1 MRPKLLRIASFVLL
15 ILCAGLP
22 VRPSWAAAGP
32 YRVVEVTKQRVGP
45 LLVTEETVQAGADPA
60 ARFQVHRIRKQA
72 GARRGVLL
80 LMPGGGSNFSL
91 YTADEQD
98 KLQQSF
104 AGFFAS
110 RGFDVWGYSP
120 RTTGLAAGACSGT
133 VDCSGMRD
141 WGMQAVVDD
150 ALYIR
155 RRIRALYGS
164 EKPVIGGFSLGAMST
179 VAVINASPNAW
190 SGAILW
196 EGMIYSE
203 DPTVLAANGEVC
215 TSLEAQIAAGGLY
228 DEVSYSTLRLIYGL
242 ATSDPE
248 GPSPL
253 PGFEGLTN
261 HQAFVLLMTSPQP
274 APPAYVPGYTYIAGS
289 LESGLTFASEERIG
303 LFVQPFN
310 NYEPLALIRDY
321 TCALGGERTFTGN
334 LESFT
339 APVYVLGAGHGFG
352 AWMDDQV
359 EILGTTD
366 VTRRFYPDFGHGDHY
381 TSPEHRQI
389 LEGPLFAWLKQL
401 TGH

>member
-1 MRPKLLRIASFVLL
+1 MRPKLPRFASSVLL
-15 ILCAGLP
+15 ILCASLAGQ
-22 VRPSWAAAGP
+22 PSWAAGP
-32 YRVVEVTKQRVGP
+32 YQVVDVTEERVGA
-45 LLVTEETVQAGADPA
+45 LLVTEETVQAGGDPA
-60 ARFQVHRIRKQA
+60 ARLRVHRIRKEA
-72 GARRGVLL
+72 GPRRGLLL

-104 AGFFAS
+104 AGFFAA
-110 RGFDVWGYSP
+110 RGFEVWGYSP

-155 RRIRALYGS
+155 QRIQALHGD

-179 VAVINASPNAW
+179 VAVVNASPDAW
-190 SGAILW
+190 AGAILW
-196 EGMIYSE
+196 EGMLYSE
-203 DPTVLAANGEVC
+203 DPVVLAANGEVC
-215 TSLEAQIAAGGLY
+215 ASLEAQIAAGGLY
-228 DEVSYSTLRLIYGL
+228 DEQTYAALRLIYGL
-242 ATSDPE
+242 ATSDPG

-261 HQAFVLLMTSPQP
+261 QQAFVLLMTLPQP

-289 LESGLTFASEERIG
+289 LEEGLTFASQERIG
-303 LFVQPFN
+303 LFVRPFN

-321 TCALGGERTFTGN
+321 TCALAGERTFTGN

-339 APVYVLGAGHGFG
+339 APVYVLGAGRGFG
-352 AWMDDQV
+352 AWMGDQV
-359 EILGTTD
+359 DLLGSTD
-366 VTRRFYPDFGHGDHY
+366 VTRVYNPDFGHGDAY
-381 TSPEHRQI
+381 TSPDHKQI
-389 LEGPLFAWLKQL
+389 LEAPLFTWLKRVAR
-401 TGH
+401 H

>member
-1 MRPKLLRIASFVLL
+1 MHPKLLRIASLVCL
-15 ILCAGLP
+15 ILCAGA
-22 VRPSWAAAGP
+22 PSWAAGP
-32 YRVVEVTKQRVGP
+32 YQVVAVTEERDGA
-45 LLVTEETVQAGADPA
+45 LLVTEETVQAGSDPA
-60 ARFQVHRIRKQA
+60 ARFRVHRIHKQA
-72 GARRGVLL
+72 GPQRGILL

-110 RGFDVWGYSP
+110 RGYEVWGYSP
-120 RTTGLAAGACSGT
+120 RTTGLAAGACSGA

-155 RRIRALYGS
+155 QRIQALHGS
-164 EKPVIGGFSLGAMST
+164 EKPFIGGFSLGAMST
-179 VAVINASPNAW
+179 VAVIDASPDAW
-190 SGAILW
+190 AGAILW

-203 DPTVLAANGEVC
+203 NPTILAANGEVC
-215 TSLEAQIAAGGLY
+215 ASLEAQIAAGGLY
-228 DEVSYSTLRLIYGL
+228 DEETYAALRLIYGL
-242 ATSDPE
+242 ATSDPD

-261 HQAFVLLMTSPQP
+261 QQAFVLLMTLPQP
-274 APPAYVPGYTYIAGS
+274 IPPAYVPGYTYIAGS
-289 LESGLTFASEERIG
+289 LENGLTFASQERIG
-303 LFVQPFN
+303 LFVRPFN

-359 EILGTTD
+359 EILGSTD
-366 VTRRFYPDFGHGDHY
+366 VTRSFYPDFGHGDHY
-381 TSPEHRQI
+381 TSPDHRQI
-389 LEGPLFAWLKQL
+389 LEAPLFAWLKRV
-401 TGH
+401 TEH

>member
-1 MRPKLLRIASFVLL
+1 MHPKLLRIASLVGL
-15 ILCAGLP
+15 ILCAGA
-22 VRPSWAAAGP
+22 PSWAAGP
-32 YRVVEVTKQRVGP
+32 YQVVDVTEERDGA
-45 LLVTEETVQAGADPA
+45 LLVTEETVQAGSDPA

-72 GARRGVLL
+72 GPQRGILL

-110 RGFDVWGYSP
+110 RSYEVWGYSP
-120 RTTGLAAGACSGT
+120 RTTGLAAGACSGA

-155 RRIRALYGS
+155 QRIQALHGS

-179 VAVINASPNAW
+179 VAVINASPDAW
-190 SGAILW
+190 AGAILW

-203 DPTVLAANGEVC
+203 NPTILAANGEVC
-215 TSLEAQIAAGGLY
+215 ASLEAQIAAGGLY
-228 DEVSYSTLRLIYGL
+228 DEETYAALRLIYGL
-242 ATSDPE
+242 ATSDPD

-261 HQAFVLLMTSPQP
+261 QQAFILLMTLPQP

-289 LESGLTFASEERIG
+289 LENGLTFASQERIG
-303 LFVQPFN
+303 LFVRPFN

-321 TCALGGERTFTGN
+321 TCALGGERTFTDN

-359 EILGTTD
+359 EILGSTD
-366 VTRRFYPDFGHGDHY
+366 VTRSFYPDFGHGDAY
-381 TSPEHRQI
+381 TSPDHKQI
-389 LEGPLFAWLKQL
+389 LEGPLFDWLKRV